1 MASLMGRSSRRSRV
15 EAKTSTL
22 PNSNWSFQASASSW
36 GASISISI
44 GLTPTLVSEA
54 AKSMIASETKTKRVG
69 IPIAGVVRAKK
80 MPKTMKAMAKPRGTS
95 SPRLSAGTTMYRVP
109 SGNGSGSLKSTRL
122 RTTVRSSLSTPSSLT
137 SWTAWLS
144 PVPSSITPTTVY
156 QEPCSC
162 TSRPSTKTLTSK
174 EGSRPLCTA
183 LTAVQQ
189 HTSSSP
195 CILDRS
201 PCPAGISSQSAG
213 CEAVLQTLPH
223 ARVNWARGYQGQET
237 NLRRNGGPALRRA
250 GARALDQAQPVA
262 AHAAVHGYRF
272 LLCSVDGRSQLLLR
286 PGRRANRAEHRS
298 AELGKT
304 ARRHRDRRLRPGERH
319 ARCRG
324 EPEARRRTG
333 IQDSDRL
340 PLRDRL
346 LLLPPRRDRRQPS
359 HPDHAG
365 PAQRPSE
372 FGRARLQGQARD
384 RGDRHLPR
392 HNPERAQERRPSPR
406 REHTGHQHG
415 RDARV
420 PAQDL
425 PRLLGHNRALAP
437 LGSLAGLEEKQTD
450 VGYVARQHATPFDP
464 RFSAR
469 VQLSRS
475 QALAD
480 LLKCYID
487 KAHRQAEGR
496 SRHCAPSSGSPSGA
510 RTSGRRWWPGLP
522 PS

>member
-1 MASLMGRSSRRSRV
+1 MASLIGRSSRRSRV

-22 PNSNWSFQASASSW
+22 PNSNWSFHESASSW

-109 SGNGSGSLKSTRL
+109 SGNGSGSLESTRL

-137 SWTAWLS
+137 SLTAWLS

-183 LTAVQQ
+183 LTAAQQ

-201 PCPAGISSQSAG
+201 PRPAGISSQSTG
-213 CEAVLQTLPH
+213 CEAVLHTLPH
-223 ARVNWARGYQGQET
+223 TRVNWVRGHQEQKT
-237 NLRRNGGPALRRA
+237 SFWRNRGPALRRA
-250 GARALDQAQPVA
+250 GTRALDQAQPVA

-272 LLCSVDGRSQLLLR
+272 LLCSLNGRSQLLLR
-286 PGRRANRAEHRS
+286 SGRQANRTEHRS
-298 AELGKT
+298 AELRKT
-304 ARRHRDRRLRPGERH
+304 SLRHRDRRLRPGERH

-324 EPEARRRTG
+324 EPDAGRRPG
-333 IQDSDRL
+333 IQNSSRL

-346 LLLPPRRDRRQPS
+346 LLLPPGRDRRQPS
-359 HPDHAG
+359 YPDHAG
-365 PAQRPSE
+365 PPQRPRE
-372 FGRARLQGQARD
+372 FGRARLEGQARD

-392 HNPERAQERRPSPR
+392 YYSERTKERRPSPR

-425 PRLLGHNRALAP
+425 PRLLGHNRPLAP
-437 LGSLAGLEEKQTD
+437 LHSLAGLEKEQTASRF
-450 VGYVARQHATPFDP
+450 VAF
-464 RFSAR
+464 
-469 VQLSRS
+469 QLFA
-475 QALAD
+475 ALNPP
-480 LLKCYID
+480 
-487 KAHRQAEGR
+487 GR
-496 SRHCAPSSGSPSGA
+496 ALPSI
-510 RTSGRRWWPGLP
+510 R
-522 PS
+522 